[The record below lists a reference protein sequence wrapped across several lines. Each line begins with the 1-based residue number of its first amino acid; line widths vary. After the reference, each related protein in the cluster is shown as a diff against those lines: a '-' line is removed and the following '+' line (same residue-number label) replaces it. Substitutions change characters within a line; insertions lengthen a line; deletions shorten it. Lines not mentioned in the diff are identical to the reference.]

1 MKAVCLIAK
10 IGQIIPVI
18 DFYPQQIKDRE
29 TKSSLDFV
37 TCRVAEMGQVESDHV
52 FPFLPDLL
60 GFSMSSSAGMSA
72 WLAIPARPRYNA
84 QRFP

>member
-37 TCRVAEMGQVESDHV
+37 TCRVADMGQVESNMPSL
-52 FPFLPDLL
+52 FCRT
-60 GFSMSSSAGMSA
+60 SWTSA
-72 WLAIPARPRYNA
+72 
-84 QRFP
+84 